1 MKNNIPIIL
10 LFLSFISL
18 ITSCKTKSPVT
29 YGDYNIS
36 RSITILD
43 KEKPQTPTLHDSVF
57 VDIKDYSNKFL
68 FDFRYATTNNFL
80 KQKVYDCEKCLL
92 RYGTL
97 KKLLAAQKDFEEL
110 GYKVI
115 LFDCYRPHDVQKKMW
130 EIFPNTSYVA
140 DPAKGSIHNRGGA
153 IDLTLADKNS
163 NELDMGSAF
172 DHFGVESHHNYENF
186 SFEIKQHRKVLKTIM
201 EKHGLKSIPKEWWHY
216 QDDVTPY
223 HKISNFNWG
232 CEL

>member
-1 MKNNIPIIL
+1 MTKKKFFYSL
-10 LFLSFISL
+10 LLLSL
-18 ITSCKTKSPVT
+18 GLMVSCKTKSTVT
-29 YGDYNIS
+29 YGQYNINKS
-36 RSITILD
+36 LEILD
-43 KEKPQTPTLHDSVF
+43 KEKPKSAAIHDSTF
-57 VDIKDYSNKFL
+57 VDIKDYSTKFL

-97 KKLLAAQKDFEEL
+97 KKLLAAQTDFEEL
-110 GYKVI
+110 GYRVI

-130 EIFPNTSYVA
+130 TIFPDANYVA

-153 IDLTLADKNS
+153 IDLTLADLNG

-172 DHFGVESHHNYENF
+172 DHFGVESHHAYDNL
-186 SFEIKQHRKVLKTIM
+186 SFEIKQRRKVLKTIM
-201 EKHGLKSIPKEWWHY
+201 EKNGLKGIAKEWWHY
-216 QDDVTPY
+216 QDDISPY

-232 CEL
+232 CD